1 MAFTIP
7 QIAKLLG
14 KLALLIPVTNS
25 IVKTLGE
32 TGSRFQEETSMD
44 RRLNYLEN
52 ALDLQSGLNGKITD
66 QLQIVESVLINVEK
80 SLKVLAYITAGT
92 AVLAVVA
99 ITVALL
105 K

>member
-1 MAFTIP
+1 
-7 QIAKLLG
+7 
-14 KLALLIPVTNS
+14 
-25 IVKTLGE
+25 
-32 TGSRFQEETSMD
+32 MD

-92 AVLAVVA
+92 VVVAVVA